1 MNIKKV
7 LIIIFL
13 VIGGIGGYFLYQYIQ
28 NLNYEKIDDE
38 IEHWEESD
46 SSFEDKGEEKKS
58 VKEETV
64 GGEGTLSN
72 NKEEME
78 LEAVEQKKIVIHID
92 GEVVNG
98 GVYELNE
105 GSRIVDAVNIA
116 GGLTENADV
125 SNINL
130 AYILSDEMKIY
141 IPNKNEREKE
151 GNYYEENREY
161 ISNGSG
167 DNVIERDKEES
178 KGENVLININ
188 KATQTELETLP
199 GIGPSTAL
207 KIIKYREENGNYSSI
222 EDIKNVSGIG
232 DSKFNNIKDL
242 ICV

>member
-1 MNIKKV
+1 LNIKKV
-7 LIIIFL
+7 LIVIFL
-13 VIGGIGGYFLYQYIQ
+13 VIGGIGGYFVYKHIQ
-28 NLNYEKIDDE
+28 NLDYEE
-38 IEHWEESD
+38 IEEEILFSELVKD
-46 SSFEDKGEEKKS
+46 SSEKKTQEKNIIEGKNETDS
-58 VKEETV
+58 EQEIETEEIQQ
-64 GGEGTLSN
+64 N
-72 NKEEME
+72 
-78 LEAVEQKKIVIHID
+78 KIVIHIA
-92 GEVVNG
+92 GEVVND
-98 GVYELNE
+98 GVFELNE
-105 GSRIVDAVNIA
+105 GSRVVDAVNIA

-125 SNINL
+125 SKINL